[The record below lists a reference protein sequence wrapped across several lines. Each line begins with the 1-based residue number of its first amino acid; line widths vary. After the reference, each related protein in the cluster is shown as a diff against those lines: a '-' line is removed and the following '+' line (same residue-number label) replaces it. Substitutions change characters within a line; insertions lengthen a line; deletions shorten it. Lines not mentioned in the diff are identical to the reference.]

1 MNEIHQLNQQS
12 ISCDQQQQQRETFIP
27 NVPDYYCFVDEN
39 FLSETFSVDGF
50 VRRNSKR
57 VQSLEILK
65 EHLSAYL
72 KLLKQSMVNLI
83 NADYTEF
90 VNLSA
95 NLVSFDKLIKNIKTP
110 VLKFKNETDLAR
122 SKTNETITL
131 ITAKHDRLKQ
141 IRENKRKLSM
151 ILEIIDYLDRIE
163 TNHERIES
171 KISVYQNDFEAKRS
185 EIYPGLGENST
196 LIARLNINFDCLW
209 SSNETTKTNQT
220 FLQNLRNR
228 FEKVTQQFHEYLE
241 NELLFLINTDRSK
254 DEQITLNISLAL
266 EQIFALYLIDGQNQ
280 KELERVI
287 RTHIVQPGFQEII
300 SNSNQVATIFNRTID
315 LIENEWSLWINVLIN
330 TKQFESFKFNLIQS
344 IIWNPFVDLF
354 LIRSPILLDLSD
366 LDQFEQNYF
375 QTFEFVEQFVRLTS
389 LSDRMFQFE
398 QQSSFKRLKSKFK
411 LNVYFHMKLRR
422 LSSDMENRF
431 DQLGY
436 SINDNCQQNHQYR
449 MNVTKMIYDHLIDC
463 WPKSKNQNNI
473 GDMFIYCWKL
483 SLKVLSRF
491 TTWMA
496 TIDLAKIMANLNKS
510 SMINNDGDTKRLIRQ
525 TLIYLISDSNLF
537 LNETT
542 KLFTDLIEPFWFY
555 YYRNSLVHRLSNN
568 HESISEGS
576 LRCSF
581 DEFITN
587 FRTKAID
594 RVIWLMRNE
603 IVNECKIWL
612 NQVNDIPRLYRRT
625 NKEKPKEAS
634 NYVDKCLRQL
644 IDCMGMLGNHNND
657 STNTMMINTNQCLLD
672 ILNDLTVHYK
682 HLTLEVLTSVQKT
695 EESLKKLKKH
705 KGFSNSTM
713 VASNQSSNMSDDDKI
728 RLQIYYDVTTL
739 GKQLQEKLAIDIDS
753 LKSYKE
759 LMATI
764 ESLKLL
770 K

>member
-12 ISCDQQQQQRETFIP
+12 INCDQQQQQRETFIP

-185 EIYPGLGENST
+185 EIYPSLGENST

-220 FLQNLRNR
+220 FVQNLRNR
-228 FEKVTQQFHEYLE
+228 FERASQQFHEYLE

-254 DEQITLNISLAL
+254 DEQITLNLSLAL

-280 KELERVI
+280 NEFERVI
-287 RTHIVQPGFQEII
+287 RTHIVQPCFQEII
-300 SNSNQVATIFNRTID
+300 SNSNQVSTIFNRTID

-375 QTFEFVEQFVRLTS
+375 QTFKFVEQFVRLTAM
-389 LSDRMFQFE
+389 SDRMFQFE

-436 SINDNCQQNHQYR
+436 SINDKIDHQQNQNHQYR
-449 MNVTKMIYDHLIDC
+449 MNYCHDLPLGWLQLI
-463 WPKSKNQNNI
+463 WL
-473 GDMFIYCWKL
+473 KL
-483 SLKVLSRF
+483 
-491 TTWMA
+491 
-496 TIDLAKIMANLNKS
+496 MANLNKS

-542 KLFTDLIEPFWFY
+542 KLFTDLIEPFWLN
-555 YYRNSLVHRLSNN
+555 YYRNSLIHRLSNN

-581 DEFITN
+581 DEFVTN
-587 FRTKAID
+587 FRTKSID
-594 RVIWLMRNE
+594 KLILLMRNE

-657 STNTMMINTNQCLLD
+657 STNTMMMINTNQCLLD

-705 KGFSNSTM
+705 KGFGNSTTM
-713 VASNQSSNMSDDDKI
+713 VAANQSSNMSDDDKI
-728 RLQIYYDVTTL
+728 RLQIYFDVTTL